1 MPETHPESVASSLL
15 NKILGKEKDV
25 QKTVEGLKKEIV
37 CDGETCKPVSVI
49 PRLAYESY
57 VATMRRNFE
66 NSETIVAKQKQFSS
80 LCNKLFDNRNDYL
93 LHSSTAVN
101 DKESAFFVD
110 ETGSTEN
117 NQNQSNALFVLK
129 LHLFGDDS
137 HIVQNQKNAFFL
149 VRRALQHPTVSSVA
163 LDVQVQDMTIPQ
175 MLRFY
180 FNASS
185 KAHVVGFLLVT
196 SVEVPFSKIRV
207 RTSGILQKQ
216 LGKLFS
222 NVISDHNQAKIEF
235 V

>member
-1 MPETHPESVASSLL
+1 MSETHPESVASSLL
-15 NKILGKEKDV
+15 KKILGKEKDV

-49 PRLAYESY
+49 PRSAYESY

-66 NSETIVAKQKQFSS
+66 NSEIIVAKQKQFSS
-80 LCNKLFDNRNDYL
+80 LCNRLFDNRNDYL

-110 ETGSTEN
+110 EEN

-129 LHLFGDDS
+129 LHLFSDDS

-185 KAHVVGFLLVT
+185 KAHVVGFLLTT

-216 LGKLFS
+216 LGKLFA
-222 NVISDHNQAKIEF
+222 NVLSEHNRDKIEF